1 MPLGSL
7 EKKKIRTINTVTFLN
22 IFLNGLNEQVSCSN
36 VVRINGCLKID
47 LRPDVLCQL

>member
-7 EKKKIRTINTVTFLN
+7 EKKIIQIINTDIFLN
-22 IFLNGLNEQVSCSN
+22 IFLKGLNEQVSCSN
-36 VVRINGCLKID
+36 VVRMNGCLKID